1 MEPARTEENSTYEHV
16 EDIAPLLGLPEVYSF
31 YRPKPAAPIA
41 ISRWQEVRPSSCPH
55 CSARSGQTGESDTP
69 STAQTS
75 SQVTI
80 KGKEPVRQCGREQ
93 LRTEETNVVQKSRG
107 VRLLQTFPGL
117 NIMQS
122 CTERSGAQHPLK
134 SWGSSGRK
142 VAEATKEQEQESTQ
156 RKKPGWPSTWDT
168 LAVALSHGAMMPV

>member
-1 MEPARTEENSTYEHV
+1 MEPARTEENSTSEHV

-31 YRPKPAAPIA
+31 YRPKPAAPTA
-41 ISRWQEVRPSSCPH
+41 VSRWQEIRPSRCPH
-55 CSARSGQTGESDTP
+55 CSAQSGQPRESDTS

-75 SQVTI
+75 NQVTI
-80 KGKEPVRQCGREQ
+80 KGKEPIRQCGSEQ
-93 LRTEETNVVQKSRG
+93 PRNEETNVVHKGRG
-107 VRLLQTFPGL
+107 VRLLQTFRRL
-117 NIMQS
+117 NVMQS

-134 SWGSSGRK
+134 SWGSSSGK

-156 RKKPGWPSTWDT
+156 RKKPGWLSTWDT